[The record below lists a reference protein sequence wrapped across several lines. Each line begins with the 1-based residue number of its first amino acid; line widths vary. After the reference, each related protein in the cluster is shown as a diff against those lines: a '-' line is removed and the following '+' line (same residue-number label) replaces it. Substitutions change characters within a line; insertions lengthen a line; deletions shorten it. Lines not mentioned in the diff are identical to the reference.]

1 MAFIWQLENMNPSL
15 EPTNMNNSTNFT
27 LDQLITKIPQSG
39 MLYTL
44 PVFDSIFEKVPSEN
58 ITRRTT
64 TQVNNL
70 IGINM
75 DMDEIFDLMTDNESE
90 SEDEDLYQSPSLIVP
105 NCHVI
110 GMLPFSRVLSTN
122 TSLMAAEHASAIALA
137 LQHLNTGNSSIVNSL
152 GDLRES
158 MCSELTFTLEFIDT
172 KDNPGVAIDEVFNV
186 TERTIENNGYRT
198 PCSFIGA
205 TRSAVSIPAALV
217 TGHKGY
223 MELSGSSTGFQLDD
237 RLQCKLS

>member
-1 MAFIWQLENMNPSL
+1 MAFIWAFEPMNP
-15 EPTNMNNSTNFT
+15 NNTNFT
-27 LDQLITKIPQSG
+27 IDQLITNIPQSG

-44 PVFDSIFEKVPSEN
+44 PVFDRIFEKVPSEN
-58 ITRRTT
+58 ITRQTSS
-64 TQVNNL
+64 QVNNL
-70 IGINM
+70 LGINL
-75 DMDEIFDLMTDNESE
+75 DDISDLMTDNESE
-90 SEDEDLYQSPSLIVP
+90 DEDVKDLYQSPLLIVP

-110 GMLPFSRVLSTN
+110 GMLPFSQGLSVDTN
-122 TSLMAAEHASAIALA
+122 PKSMEHASAVALA

-152 GDLRES
+152 REIRES

-172 KDNPGVAIDEVFNV
+172 KGDPGVAIDEVFNF

-205 TRSAVSIPAALV
+205 TRSAVTIPAALV

-237 RLQCKLS
+237 RVQCKLS